1 MFAVLLFLFLI
12 TVAYLIGSVCSAV
25 IVCRIF
31 DLPDPR
37 SEGSKNPGATNVLR
51 LSGKHYAII
60 VLLSDVLKGFL
71 PVVLAKLLG
80 AGPIFVGFTC
90 LAAVIGHMYPLFFEF
105 KGGKGVATAMGALL
119 GFHFML
125 GVMVVATWLIIANFT
140 RYSSLASILS
150 MMLAPFYSL
159 FAVGNVDAFL
169 PLSFIAIAV
178 IYKHREN
185 FARLVD
191 GIEPKINFQ
200 TIVLNDNLPEAIPKA
215 KKTATK
221 PLSKKTTATK
231 KTTTQTTKKPKE
243 SLPKATTKIKT
254 EKPATKKKSVN
265 TKTIAKK
272 TTT

>member
-37 SEGSKNPGATNVLR
+37 SEGSRNPGATNVLR
-51 LSGKHYAII
+51 LSGKNYAII

-80 AGPIFVGFTC
+80 AGPIIVGFTC

-125 GVMVVATWLIIANFT
+125 GVMVIATWLIIANFT

-159 FAVGNVDAFL
+159 FAVGNIDAFL
-169 PLSFIAIAV
+169 PISFIAIAI

-191 GIEPKINFQ
+191 GVEPKINFQ
-200 TIVLNDNLPEAIPKA
+200 TIVLNDNLPAAPPKA
-215 KKTATK
+215 KKATTK
-221 PLSKKTTATK
+221 PLNK
-231 KTTTQTTKKPKE
+231 KTTTTKKATTKTAKKPKE
-243 SLPKATTKIKT
+243 TSPKVAAKIKT
-254 EKPATKKKSVN
+254 EKPAPKKKPVK
-265 TKTIAKK
+265 TKTTTKK